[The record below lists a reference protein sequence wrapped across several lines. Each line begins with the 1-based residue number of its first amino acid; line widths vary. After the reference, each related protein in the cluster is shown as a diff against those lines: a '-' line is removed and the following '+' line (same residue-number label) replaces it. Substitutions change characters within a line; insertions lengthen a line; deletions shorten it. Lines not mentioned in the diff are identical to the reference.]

1 MADRR
6 ILLLFRELSPPF
18 YGGASI
24 YIHELFSRLP
34 RFRVTVSTNRGP
46 NPHAPETF
54 INGRVIRHR
63 LLGDLSSPFR
73 WGLPRILRLALSVLM
88 MLFWNLRVVLL
99 GLAQRHQLLV
109 LGRADYVIPAAV
121 LLRRLTGAPLV
132 MVLYGEEWYPLQ
144 ASPTRSWALKRALFD
159 WGMKRTD
166 GVVTLSRRLG
176 ARVAKAGY
184 SMPRITVPPGV
195 DADRFRPADQKD
207 ELKEQV
213 MPGASLLLL
222 SLSRLVQRKG
232 HDTVIRALNILRDEL
247 PGLQLIIGGAGEG
260 KDRLESLVA
269 EFSLSSRVRFVGH
282 IDPDDPRKLTLFQAA
297 DIFILPNRPGKEGE
311 SEGFGIV
318 YLEAGACGIPVI
330 AGDDGGVIEAVRNGE
345 SGIIVDGRSVDETV
359 AAIRRLAGDKA
370 LRARLGAGG
379 RTIVERL
386 FRLPNLAVW
395 LEAFFDHLLEN
406 SGGGE
411 ANR

>member
-132 MVLYGEEWYPLQ
+132 MVLQEEPL
-144 ASPTRSWALKRALFD
+144 
-159 WGMKRTD
+159 
-166 GVVTLSRRLG
+166 
-176 ARVAKAGY
+176 
-184 SMPRITVPPGV
+184 
-195 DADRFRPADQKD
+195 
-207 ELKEQV
+207 
-213 MPGASLLLL
+213 
-222 SLSRLVQRKG
+222 
-232 HDTVIRALNILRDEL
+232 
-247 PGLQLIIGGAGEG
+247 
-260 KDRLESLVA
+260 
-269 EFSLSSRVRFVGH
+269 
-282 IDPDDPRKLTLFQAA
+282 
-297 DIFILPNRPGKEGE
+297 
-311 SEGFGIV
+311 
-318 YLEAGACGIPVI
+318 
-330 AGDDGGVIEAVRNGE
+330 
-345 SGIIVDGRSVDETV
+345 
-359 AAIRRLAGDKA
+359 
-370 LRARLGAGG
+370 
-379 RTIVERL
+379 
-386 FRLPNLAVW
+386 
-395 LEAFFDHLLEN
+395 
-406 SGGGE
+406 
-411 ANR
+411 

>member
-1 MADRR
+1 MAGRR

-24 YIHELFSRLP
+24 YIHELFSRLS

-46 NPHAPETF
+46 NPRIPESFT
-54 INGRVIRHR
+54 NGRVIRHR

-73 WGLPRILRLALSVLM
+73 WGLPKILRLVLTVLM

-99 GLAQRHQLLV
+99 GVAQRHQLLV

-144 ASPTRSWALKRALFD
+144 ASPTRSWVLKRALFD
-159 WGMKRTD
+159 WGMKRAD
-166 GVVTLSRRLG
+166 GVITLSERLG
-176 ARVAKAGY
+176 ARVAEAGY

-207 ELKEQV
+207 ELREQV
-213 MPGASLLLL
+213 MPGANLLLL
-222 SLSRLVQRKG
+222 SLSRLVLRKG

-247 PGLQLIIGGAGEG
+247 PGLQLIIGGAGEA
-260 KDRLESLVA
+260 KNRLESLVA
-269 EFSLSSRVRFVGH
+269 EFGLSSRIRLVGH
-282 IDPDDPRKLTLFQAA
+282 INPDDPRKLTLFQAA
-297 DIFILPNRPGKEGE
+297 DIFILPNRPNKEGE

-318 YLEAGACGIPVI
+318 YLEAGACGIPVV
-330 AGDDGGVIEAVRNGE
+330 AGDDGGVIEAVRDGE
-345 SGIIVDGRSVDETV
+345 SGIVVDGRSVDETV
-359 AAIRRLAGDKA
+359 AAIRRLAGDA
-370 LRARLGAGG
+370 VLRARLGSGG
-379 RTIVERL
+379 RAFVEQH
-386 FRLPNLAVW
+386 FKWPDLAAGFETF
-395 LEAFFDHLLEN
+395 LDQLLDN
-406 SGGGE
+406 SGRSE